1 MEPSK
6 IRRVDAFEK
15 SYTPNGQNTR
25 VAAPNSPGMNQRYQR
40 FRSSLQEYGNSAS
53 FHGLRFVTDPLA
65 NKPRRLV
72 SNHGFINKNWQGW
85 TLHDPI
91 LTSLSTFFF
100 KMKVLIF
107 KIRWKW
113 FTNITKRNINTKKW
127 FREKYSE
134 ETLCKLS

>member
-25 VAAPNSPGMNQRYQR
+25 VAAPNSPGTMSQRYQR
-40 FRSSLQEYGNSAS
+40 FRSSLHEYGNSAS

-91 LTSLSTFFF
+91 LTSLSISRHLQQP
-100 KMKVLIF
+100 KENYRLHKIPLI
-107 KIRWKW
+107 KI
-113 FTNITKRNINTKKW
+113 TSDSNSHKRG
-127 FREKYSE
+127 
-134 ETLCKLS
+134 LGPPPPC